1 MGEKGLASA
10 TPFIIKRLRGAVEGS
25 VSTWAVNIIIV
36 HTEAM
41 RQISRISSRF
51 HGATL

>member
-25 VSTWAVNIIIV
+25 VPTQAVNVILNV
-36 HTEAM
+36 RAEA
-41 RQISRISSRF
+41 ISVKLGF
-51 HGATL
+51 NYE